1 VLFARLVLAL
11 AVSRNLTKYQI
22 FDEFEM
28 KERPNILIV
37 CSRNRQRSRT
47 AEYIFK
53 NDSRFNIRSVGLRT
67 KSERKITEKDIL
79 WAAVIFAMEDWHK
92 NWILGLFRHLDL
104 PKIEVLGIDDDY
116 EYLDD
121 ELIQLLKD
129 RINNTLKIV
138 FKI

>member
-1 VLFARLVLAL
+1 
-11 AVSRNLTKYQI
+11 
-22 FDEFEM
+22 M
-28 KERPNILIV
+28 KDRPNVLIV

-67 KSERKITEKDIL
+67 KSERKISEKDIL
-79 WAAVIFAMEDWHK
+79 WAEIILAMEDWHK

-104 PKIEVLGIDDDY
+104 PTIEVLGIDDDY
-116 EYLDD
+116 EYLDN
-121 ELIQLLKD
+121 ELINLLKD